1 MINDSQ
7 FKEKVSEDIG
17 FIKATLN
24 EVKEDVKRING
35 GLIKTKEKVARHD
48 IIFGKIGIAVT
59 AILFIFTIAINFVVD
74 WVKNK
79 F

>member
-1 MINDSQ
+1 MNDSQ

-17 FIKATLN
+17 FIKATLS

-35 GLIKTKEKVARHD
+35 GLTKTKEKVAKHD
-48 IIFGKIGIAVT
+48 IVFGKIGVVVT
-59 AILFIFTIAINFVVD
+59 TILFIFTVAINFVID
-74 WVKNK
+74 WLKNK